1 MKILIVDDSK
11 LSRKLIISKIP
22 EKFRGTV
29 PIIQGSNGQ
38 EAVDLFKEHQPDI
51 VFLDLTMPVM
61 DGYEALEQIIAY
73 DNDARV
79 YVITADIQK
88 KAMEKVN
95 GLGATALECK
105 PIDEK
110 RMAKIFAS
118 IQQDY
123 EDDE

>member
-1 MKILIVDDSK
+1 MKILVVDDSK

-22 EKFRGTV
+22 EKIRGTV
-29 PIIQGSNGQ
+29 PIIQGANGQ

-61 DGYEALEQIIAY
+61 DGYEALEQIKAY

-79 YVITADIQK
+79 YVITADVQK
-88 KAMEKVN
+88 KAKEKVN
-95 GLGATALECK
+95 ILGAAALECK

-110 RMAKIFAS
+110 RMAKIFDS

-123 EDDE
+123 KDDE